1 MENMIAT
8 LALFLLASAP
18 QTTTFSGEWL
28 LTWDQMGTQYIRVSV
43 TQDGAAAKVT
53 WENESF
59 QCTLTNN
66 VCEGTVTENDNP
78 KAGKVKITMNG
89 DEIKGEGA
97 DLEGA
102 FTFIGKR
109 SPEPPPG
116 GPRTHKFE
124 PEADFQ
130 PFVS

>member
-1 MENMIAT
+1 MHAIMDNMIAT
-8 LALFLLASAP
+8 LTLFRLASAP
-18 QTTTFSGEWL
+18 QTTTLAGKWL
-28 LTWDQMGTQYIRVSV
+28 ITWDQMGPQYIRVSV
-43 TQDGAAAKVT
+43 TQEGAAAKVT

-59 QCTLTNN
+59 Q
-66 VCEGTVTENDNP
+66 GTVTENDNP
-78 KAGKVKITMNG
+78 KAGKVKVTMNG
-89 DEIKGEGA
+89 DQIKGEGA

-109 SPEPPPG
+109 PPAPPPG